1 MIHLAAVGR
10 RGLLPSLLVVR
21 KEAWLDGYLHVT
33 RNGESAPVLRV
44 NHAFAGVVLPT
55 AGEWEL
61 EFRHRPRTWA
71 LSLRLATLGAG
82 LLLAT
87 LLWTAIFRQQPA
99 AVNPRH
105 VSPSS

>member
-10 RGLLPSLLVVR
+10 RGLLPSLLAVLQ
-21 KEAWLDGYLHVT
+21 EAWLDGDLHVT
-33 RNGESAPVLRV
+33 RNGEPAPVLRV
-44 NHAFAGVVLPT
+44 NHAFAGVAVPT

-61 EFRHRPRTWA
+61 EFRHSPRSWA

-87 LLWTAIFRQQPA
+87 VLWTAISGG
-99 AVNPRH
+99 NPIQ
-105 VSPSS
+105 